1 MSELNY
7 KGEII
12 METIAFND
20 FMNGNYKKEKY
31 YASKNRNKKTK
42 IYSLKE
48 KSHSPTL
55 GDENLQTKKSLG
67 GIFPLVKVGTSITIP
82 LLLAKPAFA
91 ASPVAVPVNAATE
104 FAGHTAIETL
114 AHALDPL
121 VNILVALSFPV
132 ASVIIVGGCFFFM
145 IGKSEKGWSSIMNAG
160 LGYVLIQ
167 ISPLILNM
175 LKDIGNAF

>member
-1 MSELNY
+1 
-7 KGEII
+7 

-20 FMNGNYKKEKY
+20 FMNGNYKNDFSPKWGKSNNRYFIPNAEK
-31 YASKNRNKKTK
+31 T
-42 IYSLKE
+42 
-48 KSHSPTL
+48 HSPTL
-55 GDENLQTKKSLG
+55 GDEKKKSNVG
-67 GIFPLVKVGTSITIP
+67 KIVRRVGTTITIP

-91 ASPVAVPVNAATE
+91 ATPVAVPVNAATE

>member
-1 MSELNY
+1 MSELTY

-20 FMNGNYKKEKY
+20 FMSGSYKKEKY
-31 YASKNRNKKTK
+31 YASKK
-42 IYSLKE
+42 SKE
-48 KSHSPTL
+48 KSNV
-55 GDENLQTKKSLG
+55 GKV
-67 GIFPLVKVGTSITIP
+67 IRRVGTSISIP

-91 ASPVAVPVNAATE
+91 ASPTAVPVNAATE
-104 FAGHTAIETL
+104 FAGHTAMETL

-145 IGKSEKGWSSIMNAG
+145 IGRSEKGWSSIMNAG

-167 ISPLILNM
+167 ISPLILNL
-175 LKDIGNAF
+175 LKDIGSAF

>member
-1 MSELNY
+1 MSELTY

-20 FMNGNYKKEKY
+20 FMSGSYKKEKY
-31 YASKNRNKKTK
+31 YASKK
-42 IYSLKE
+42 SKE
-48 KSHSPTL
+48 KSNV
-55 GDENLQTKKSLG
+55 GKV
-67 GIFPLVKVGTSITIP
+67 IRRVGTSITIP

-121 VNILVALSFPV
+121 VDILVALSFPV

-167 ISPLILNM
+167 ISPLILNL